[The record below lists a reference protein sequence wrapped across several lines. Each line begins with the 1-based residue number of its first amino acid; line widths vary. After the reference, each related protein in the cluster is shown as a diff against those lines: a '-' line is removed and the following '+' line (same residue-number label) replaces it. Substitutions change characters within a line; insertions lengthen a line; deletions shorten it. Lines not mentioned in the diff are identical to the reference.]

1 MPRRMRTP
9 RRLATLPR
17 VRLVPASFS
26 LMLPTLV
33 EEVPR
38 GPGWLFELKW
48 DGVRVLA
55 LREKGRVELWARS
68 GARVT
73 GRYPEIAAALAP
85 LAGGDLA
92 LDGEVVALD
101 AEGRPSFERL
111 QRRMHLVRDVARA
124 AAAVPATAY
133 FYDCL
138 ALFGRDLRGLAL
150 AERKAVL
157 RELFPAPAAVRYAD
171 HVEGDGTEF
180 FAAACKAGLEGVV
193 AKRVD
198 SRYLGGR
205 RTEWRKIKCVRRQ
218 EFVIGGYT
226 DPKGTRALLG
236 AVHLGVYDGDQLVYA
251 GRAGSGLDRAAL
263 DELAAR
269 LRPLATERCPFTR
282 GSPPRGP
289 EHHWVRPALVCEVRF
304 TEWTSEGLVRHP
316 VYLGLRMDRRPRD
329 VRAERPAPRPRS

>member
-111 QRRMHLVRDVARA
+111 QRRMHLVREGARA
-124 AAAVPATAY
+124 AARVPATAY

-138 ALFGRDLRGLAL
+138 ALFGRDLRGLPLAGRQAL
-150 AERKAVL
+150 L
-157 RELFPAPAAVRYAD
+157 REPLPAPGALRYAD
-171 HVEGDGTEF
+171 
-180 FAAACKAGLEGVV
+180 
-193 AKRVD
+193 
-198 SRYLGGR
+198 
-205 RTEWRKIKCVRRQ
+205 Q
-218 EFVIGGYT
+218 
-226 DPKGTRALLG
+226 
-236 AVHLGVYDGDQLVYA
+236 A
-251 GRAGSGLDRAAL
+251 GRHG
-263 DELAAR
+263 
-269 LRPLATERCPFTR
+269 
-282 GSPPRGP
+282 
-289 EHHWVRPALVCEVRF
+289 VRPVLVCEVRF
-304 TEWTSEGLVRHP
+304 SEWTGEGLVRHP
-316 VYLGLRMDRRPRD
+316 VYLGLRSDRRPRE
-329 VRAERPAPRPRS
+329 VRAERAVTPRS